1 MRVALPGFSYYLLI
15 LKKDLNTC
23 SDPGTCINTPG
34 GFRCEKRNIDIVWLV
49 DGTGS
54 YKGYVETAKQAFK
67 DQVNYLINL
76 SSEEKYAEF
85 SFRMGLT
92 FFADRLFKQNEMQTD
107 TNRVYSSAIALTEVD
122 DYVFNSAFDAAF
134 ASIPK
139 MYGGGDAPED
149 PLLGIIFT
157 MTDPFVDWAEDSIK
171 QVHIFTDIDYHY
183 DAFSSRH
190 PPMAKW
196 VNQERMLNLFL
207 FLKL

>member
-1 MRVALPGFSYYLLI
+1 LPS
-15 LKKDLNTC
+15 
-23 SDPGTCINTPG
+23 P
-34 GFRCEKRNIDIVWLV
+34 
-49 DGTGS
+49 GTGS
-54 YKGYVETAKQAFK
+54 YKSYVSTAKQAFK

-107 TNRVYSSAIALTEVD
+107 TNRVYSSAIALTDVD

-134 ASIPK
+134 DSISK

-157 MTDPFVDWAEDSIK
+157 MTDPVVDWAEDSIK

-183 DAFSSRH
+183 EDFSSRH
-190 PPMAKW
+190 PPMEKW
-196 VNQERMLNLFL
+196 ISQEKIIDFFFNFIKKMIKKFMKKFNKNKFTKN
-207 FLKL
+207 FIKYFKKKIMKKIHKIS